1 MSAAGPPQ
9 GANSAPSGGSAAA
22 ELTNE
27 AASVGAH
34 QRIAM
39 VAVGGNAL
47 IRDAQHT
54 SLQDQYD
61 AVCATAEHIVD
72 MITAGWNVV
81 LTHGNGPQVGFILRR
96 SEIATG
102 QVPTVPIR
110 YAVADTQGAIGF
122 MFQNA
127 MVNALKR
134 RGVDK
139 QVVTLVT
146 QTVVDLDDPAFQN
159 PDKPVG
165 SFMSEEVARDL
176 ASELGWTVMQ
186 DGNRGWRR
194 TIASPQPVRVI
205 EAPIIERLA
214 REGVMIIALGG
225 GGIAVE
231 ETAQGEL
238 HGVEAVIDKDRAAA
252 LLAIEMKADLLMI
265 PTGVE
270 RVAIRFG
277 TPDEQWLDKLTVAEA
292 ERYAAEGHFGA
303 GSMGPKVEA
312 ILRFVKARPGGR
324 GIITN
329 VESIA
334 RALAGQ
340 TGTSIGS

>member
-1 MSAAGPPQ
+1 VTKP
-9 GANSAPSGGSAAA
+9 
-22 ELTNE
+22 
-27 AASVGAH
+27 
-34 QRIAM
+34 IAV

-47 IRDAQHT
+47 IRDALHT
-54 SLQDQYD
+54 SLDDQYD
-61 AVCATAEHIVD
+61 AVCAAAEHVVG
-72 MITAGWNVV
+72 MIAAGWNVV

-102 QVPTVPIR
+102 QVPTVAVR

-134 RGVDK
+134 RGIDK
-139 QVVTLVT
+139 PVVTLVT
-146 QTVVDLDDPAFQN
+146 QTVVDVNDPAFAR

-165 SFMSEEVARDL
+165 SFMTEEAAREL
-176 ASELGWTVMQ
+176 ATELGWTVML
-186 DGNRGWRR
+186 DGDRGFRR
-194 TIASPQPVRVI
+194 VIASPQPVRVI

-231 ETAQGEL
+231 ETAAGEL
-238 HGVEAVIDKDRAAA
+238 RGVEAVIDKDRAAA
-252 LLAIEMKADLLMI
+252 LLAIEMQADLLMI

-277 TPDEQWLDKLTVAEA
+277 APGQLWLDALTVADA

-303 GSMGPKVEA
+303 GSMGPKIEA
-312 ILRFVKARPGGR
+312 ILRFVKARPGAR
-324 GIITN
+324 GVITN

-340 TGTSIGS
+340 TGTWING

>member
-1 MSAAGPPQ
+1 VKAGF
-9 GANSAPSGGSAAA
+9 
-22 ELTNE
+22 
-27 AASVGAH
+27 
-34 QRIAM
+34 
-39 VAVGGNAL
+39 AVLAIGGNAL
-47 IRDAQHT
+47 IRDRTHE
-54 SLQDQYD
+54 SIPDQYD
-61 AVCATAEHIVD
+61 MVQLLAADIAG
-72 MITAGWNVV
+72 MIEAGWRVAV
-81 LTHGNGPQVGFILRR
+81 THGNGPQVGFILRR

-102 QVPTVPIR
+102 KVPTVPIR

-134 RGVDK
+134 RGIDK
-139 QVVTLVT
+139 PVVTLVT
-146 QTVVDLDDPAFQN
+146 QTVVDVRDPAFAR

-165 SFMSEEVARDL
+165 SFLTEEAARDL
-176 ASELGWTVMQ
+176 AAELGWTVMR
-186 DGNRGWRR
+186 DGDRGYRR
-194 TIASPQPVRVI
+194 VIASPQPVRVI

-231 ETAQGEL
+231 ETAAGEL
-238 HGVEAVIDKDRAAA
+238 LGVEAVIDKDRAAA
-252 LLAIEMKADLLMI
+252 LLAIEMQADLLMI

-277 TPDEQWLDKLTVAEA
+277 KPDQTWLDSLTVADA

-303 GSMGPKVEA
+303 GSMGPKIEA
-312 ILRFVKARPGGR
+312 ILRFVKARPGAR
-324 GIITN
+324 GVITN
-329 VESIA
+329 GESIA

-340 TGTSIGS
+340 TGTWING

>member
-1 MSAAGPPQ
+1 MA
-9 GANSAPSGGSAAA
+9 
-22 ELTNE
+22 
-27 AASVGAH
+27 
-34 QRIAM
+34 QRPMTQKIAM

-54 SLQDQYD
+54 SLNDQYD
-61 AVCATAEHIVD
+61 AVCATATHVVD
-72 MITAGWNVV
+72 MIASGWNVV

-102 QVPTVPIR
+102 KVPTVPIR

-134 RGVDK
+134 RGIDK

-146 QTVVDLDDPAFQN
+146 QTVVDAGDPAFAR

-165 SFMSEEVARDL
+165 SFMSEDVAREL
-176 ASELGWTVMQ
+176 AAELGWTVMQ

-194 TIASPQPVRVI
+194 VIASPQPVRVI
-205 EAPIIERLA
+205 VAPIIERLA

-231 ETAQGEL
+231 ELPSGEL
-238 HGVEAVIDKDRAAA
+238 RGVEAVIDKDRAAA
-252 LLAIEMKADLLMI
+252 LLAIEMRAELLMI

-277 TPDEQWLDKLTVAEA
+277 APDQLWLDRLSVAEA

-303 GSMGPKVEA
+303 GSMGPKIEA

-324 GIITN
+324 GVITN

-334 RALAGQ
+334 RALAGE
-340 TGTSIGS
+340 TGTWIDG

>member
-1 MSAAGPPQ
+1 M
-9 GANSAPSGGSAAA
+9 
-22 ELTNE
+22 
-27 AASVGAH
+27 
-34 QRIAM
+34 
-39 VAVGGNAL
+39 
-47 IRDAQHT
+47 
-54 SLQDQYD
+54 
-61 AVCATAEHIVD
+61 
-72 MITAGWNVV
+72 
-81 LTHGNGPQVGFILRR
+81 
-96 SEIATG
+96 
-102 QVPTVPIR
+102 
-110 YAVADTQGAIGF
+110 
-122 MFQNA
+122 
-127 MVNALKR
+127 
-134 RGVDK
+134 
-139 QVVTLVT
+139 
-146 QTVVDLDDPAFQN
+146 VDLDDPAFAH

-176 ASELGWTVMQ
+176 ADELGWTVMQ

-231 ETAQGEL
+231 ETANGEL

-277 TPDEQWLDKLTVAEA
+277 TPDEQWLDSMTVAEA

-324 GIITN
+324 GVITN

-334 RALAGQ
+334 RALAGE
-340 TGTSIGS
+340 TGTWIDG

>member
-1 MSAAGPPQ
+1 MSMP
-9 GANSAPSGGSAAA
+9 
-22 ELTNE
+22 
-27 AASVGAH
+27 
-34 QRIAM
+34 IAV

-61 AVCATAEHIVD
+61 AVCITATHVVA
-72 MITAGWNVV
+72 MIAAGWNVV

-102 QVPTVPIR
+102 QVPTVPVR

-127 MVNALKR
+127 MVNALRR
-134 RGVDK
+134 RGIDK
-139 QVVTLVT
+139 PVVTLVT
-146 QTVVDLDDPAFQN
+146 QTVVDVNDPAFAR

-165 SFMSEEVARDL
+165 SFLSEEVASHL

-194 TIASPQPVRVI
+194 VIASPQPVRVI

-231 ETAQGEL
+231 EAANGEL

-252 LLAIEMKADLLMI
+252 LLALEMNADLLMI

-277 TPDEQWLDKLTVAEA
+277 QPDQLWLDTLTVAEA
-292 ERYAAEGHFGA
+292 DRYAAEGHFGA
-303 GSMGPKVEA
+303 GSMGPKIEA
-312 ILRFVKARPGGR
+312 ILRFVKGRPGGR
-324 GIITN
+324 GVITN
-329 VESIA
+329 GESIA
-334 RALAGQ
+334 RALAGK
-340 TGTSIGS
+340 TGTWING

>member
-1 MSAAGPPQ
+1 MNQP
-9 GANSAPSGGSAAA
+9 
-22 ELTNE
+22 
-27 AASVGAH
+27 
-34 QRIAM
+34 IAV

-61 AVCATAEHIVD
+61 AVCLTATHVVD
-72 MITAGWNVV
+72 MIAAGWNIV

-102 QVPTVPIR
+102 QVPTVPVR

-127 MVNALKR
+127 MVNALRR
-134 RGVDK
+134 RGIDK

-146 QTVVDLDDPAFQN
+146 QTVVDVNDPAFAR
-159 PDKPVG
+159 PDKPIG
-165 SFMSEEVARDL
+165 SFMSDEVAHQL
-176 ASELGWTVMQ
+176 AAELGWTVMQ
-186 DGNRGWRR
+186 DSNRGWRR
-194 TIASPQPVRVI
+194 AIASPQPVRVI

-231 ETAQGEL
+231 EMGNGEL
-238 HGVEAVIDKDRAAA
+238 HGIEAVIDKDRAAA

-277 TPDEQWLDKLTVAEA
+277 APDQLWLDTLTVADA

-303 GSMGPKVEA
+303 GSMGPKIEA
-312 ILRFVKARPGGR
+312 ILRFVKGRPGGR
-324 GIITN
+324 GVITN

-334 RALAGQ
+334 RALAGK
-340 TGTSIGS
+340 TGTWIDG

>member
-1 MSAAGPPQ
+1 MTQPVA
-9 GANSAPSGGSAAA
+9 
-22 ELTNE
+22 
-27 AASVGAH
+27 V
-34 QRIAM
+34 

-54 SLQDQYD
+54 SLQHQYD
-61 AVCATAEHIVD
+61 AVCLTATQVVD
-72 MITAGWNVV
+72 MIAAGWNVV

-102 QVPTVPIR
+102 QVPTVPVC

-134 RGVDK
+134 RGIDK
-139 QVVTLVT
+139 PVVTLVT
-146 QTVVDLDDPAFQN
+146 QTVVDIGDPAFAH
-159 PDKPVG
+159 PDKPIG
-165 SFMSEEVARDL
+165 SFMSEEVAREL
-176 ASELGWTVMQ
+176 AAELGWTVMQ
-186 DGNRGWRR
+186 DSNRGWRR
-194 TIASPQPVRVI
+194 VIASPQPVRVI

-231 ETAQGEL
+231 ETANGEL

-277 TPDEQWLDKLTVAEA
+277 APDQLWLDTISVAEA

-303 GSMGPKVEA
+303 GSMGPKIEA
-312 ILRFVKARPGGR
+312 ILRFVKGRPGGR
-324 GIITN
+324 GVITN
-329 VESIA
+329 GESIA
-334 RALAGQ
+334 RALAGK
-340 TGTSIGS
+340 TGTWISG

>member
-1 MSAAGPPQ
+1 
-9 GANSAPSGGSAAA
+9 
-22 ELTNE
+22 
-27 AASVGAH
+27 
-34 QRIAM
+34 M

-54 SLQDQYD
+54 SLNDQYD
-61 AVCATAEHIVD
+61 AVCATAAHMVD
-72 MITAGWNVV
+72 MIAAGWNVV

-134 RGVDK
+134 RGIDK

-146 QTVVDLDDPAFQN
+146 QTVVDLKDPAFAK

-165 SFMSEEVARDL
+165 SFMSEDVARQL
-176 ASELGWTVMQ
+176 ASELNWTVMQ

-231 ETAQGEL
+231 ETKDGEL

-270 RVAIRFG
+270 RVAIRYG
-277 TPDEQWLDKLTVAEA
+277 QPNQQWLGNLSVAEA

-303 GSMGPKVEA
+303 GSMGPKIEA
-312 ILRFVKARPGGR
+312 ILKFVKSGAGR
-324 GIITN
+324 RGVITSAEN
-329 VESIA
+329 IA
-334 RALAGQ
+334 RALAGE
-340 TGTSIGS
+340 TGTWVQG

>member
-1 MSAAGPPQ
+1 MTQ
-9 GANSAPSGGSAAA
+9 K
-22 ELTNE
+22 
-27 AASVGAH
+27 
-34 QRIAM
+34 IAM

-54 SLQDQYD
+54 SLNDQYD
-61 AVCATAEHIVD
+61 AVCATATHVVD
-72 MITAGWNVV
+72 MIASGWNVV

-102 QVPTVPIR
+102 KVPTVPIR

-134 RGVDK
+134 RGIDK

-146 QTVVDLDDPAFQN
+146 QTVVDAGDPAFAR

-165 SFMSEEVARDL
+165 SFMSEDVAREL
-176 ASELGWTVMQ
+176 AAELGWTVMQ

-194 TIASPQPVRVI
+194 VIASPQPVRVI

-231 ETAQGEL
+231 ELPSGEL
-238 HGVEAVIDKDRAAA
+238 RGVEAVIDKDRAAA
-252 LLAIEMKADLLMI
+252 LLAIEMRAELLMI

-277 TPDEQWLDKLTVAEA
+277 APDQLWLDRLSVAEA

-303 GSMGPKVEA
+303 GSMGPKIEA

-324 GIITN
+324 GVITN

-334 RALAGQ
+334 RALAGE
-340 TGTSIGS
+340 TGTWIDG